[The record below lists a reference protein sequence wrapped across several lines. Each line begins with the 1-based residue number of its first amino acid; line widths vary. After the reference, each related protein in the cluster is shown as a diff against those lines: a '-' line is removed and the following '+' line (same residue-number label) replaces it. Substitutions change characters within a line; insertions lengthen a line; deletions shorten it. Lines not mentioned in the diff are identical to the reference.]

1 VNIPFFTAE
10 ASLYKHNGN
19 YRSAAL
25 SLRDGGVFP
34 QACNYNCLVACEGGC
49 PKIGD
54 GSPPYVSIAVRACL
68 AACRGK
74 CGCLG

>member
-25 SLRDGGVFP
+25 SLRGEGVFP
-34 QACNYNCLVACEGGC
+34 QACSEKCLKPARVGALNRGTVC
-49 PKIGD
+49 P
-54 GSPPYVSIAVRACL
+54 L
-68 AACRGK
+68 
-74 CGCLG
+74 